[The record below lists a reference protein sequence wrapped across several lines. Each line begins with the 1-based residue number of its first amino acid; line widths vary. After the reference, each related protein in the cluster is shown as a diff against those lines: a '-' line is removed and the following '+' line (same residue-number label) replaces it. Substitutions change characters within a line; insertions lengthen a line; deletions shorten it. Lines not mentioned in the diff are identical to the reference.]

1 MMIQQAIPV
10 LPAINIKATIM
21 FYENVLGFSGIDQG
35 AGAVLKKGAVELH
48 FFLCSDKQLC
58 ENSSCYIRVADVQCI
73 YTDIAARGI
82 IYPEN
87 KLQDLPGGKKGFT
100 LKDNNGI
107 LLRFVQETTG

>member
-1 MMIQQAIPV
+1 MIQQAIPV
-10 LPAINIKATIM
+10 LPTTNINTTIL
-21 FYENVLGFSGIDQG
+21 FYETVLGFTSVDQG
-35 AGAVLKKGAVELH
+35 SYAMLKKGSVEIH
-48 FFLCSDKQLC
+48 FILCNDKKLC
-58 ENSSCYIRVADVQCI
+58 ENSSCYIRVTDVQCI

>member
-1 MMIQQAIPV
+1 
-10 LPAINIKATIM
+10 M
-21 FYENVLGFSGIDQG
+21 FYENILGFMGIDQG
-35 AGAVLKKGAVELH
+35 SYAILKKGSVELH
-48 FFLCSDKQLC
+48 FALCTDKKVY
-58 ENSSCYIRVADVQCI
+58 ENSSCYIRVSDVECLF
-73 YTDIAARGI
+73 TDVAARGI

>member
-1 MMIQQAIPV
+1 
-10 LPAINIKATIM
+10 M
-21 FYENVLGFSGIDQG
+21 FYENVLGFTGFDQG
-35 AGAVLKKGAVELH
+35 SGAVLKKGPVEIH
-48 FFLCSDKQLC
+48 FFLSSDAQICK
-58 ENSSCYIRVADVQCI
+58 SASCYFRVADVQCI

-107 LLRFVQETTG
+107 LLRFVQEPNN